1 MRDRNIKKN
10 IMYSAIFMF
19 SCFFI
24 LVVYITYLQV
34 LKSNALANNP
44 LNMRA
49 FQMEKNIQ
57 RGTMLDRTGKKIAF
71 SERIKT
77 GFYHRVYPYADM
89 MAPVSGY
96 LGENIGNAGIE
107 GYANAALS
115 GQNNPWSRFGPIAQL
130 FSSNRGNDVKLTIN
144 VDVQKIAYDALG
156 NRKGAVVV
164 INSKTGAIIAMVSR
178 PSFDPN
184 TVEEDWGALIQNQ
197 EGLLLNRVSQGLYP
211 PGSTLKP
218 MIADAALKEKVTDQQ
233 EIFDCKGF
241 LKIND
246 SYTLHESHNEVH
258 GSVNLREALT
268 VSCNTTF
275 ATLAM
280 RLGESNLEKTFKRFG
295 FTKKIDNEIT
305 EASIQLPQF
314 SKLSEG
320 EICQVGIGQSTV
332 LVTPLRMAMLA
343 SAFANQGKIMKPYLI
358 DEIISPSG
366 VIINRSKNEVWLEA
380 TTAERANIIHGF
392 MDNVVVN
399 GTGRAAFVKG
409 VDVAGKT
416 GTAENS
422 SGADHAW
429 FIGSAKLPKEDIS
442 FAIIIE
448 NSGGGGTEAAPIAKE
463 LIMNMLN
470 TEEVAS

>member
-156 NRKGAVVV
+156 NRKGAIVV

-295 FTKKIDNEIT
+295 FTKEIDNEIA

-366 VIINRSKNEVWLEA
+366 VIIDRSKNEVWLEA
-380 TTAERANIIHGF
+380 TTAERANIIRGF
-392 MDNVVVN
+392 MDNVVTN
-399 GTGRAAFVKG
+399 GTGHAAFVKG
-409 VDVAGKT
+409 IDVAGKT

-463 LIMNMLN
+463 LIMNMLK